1 MYTTKV
7 SAKGWVVIPKSLREK
22 YGLRKGSQVQV
33 IDYGQVIVLV
43 PLPGD
48 PVEVR
53 ARLHVAEWPYVLW
66 VCGASPD
73 YYIKRVSA
81 VSQPLFLPAV
91 YTGR

>member
-48 PVEVR
+48 PVEALR
-53 ARLHVAEWPYVLW
+53 GMLAGGPSLTEALLAER
-66 VCGASPD
+66 
-73 YYIKRVSA
+73 KRERDQEESRR
-81 VSQPLFLPAV
+81 
-91 YTGR
+91 G